1 MSLSLGL
8 VLATTVAVDL
18 SGLDAAAR
26 ARIDADRLHGQLLV
40 RLAEEGYGVRA
51 PSGPTSYRLD
61 LRSSPDRRV
70 LLMVTGAEER
80 SDELFAGPAPVHH
93 LEIIQRALLL
103 LDEVQPSPASP
114 AVLPTVF
121 VRYPALTDEEAA
133 NRAYGRMA
141 ILLVEDGFELV
152 GTPGRAERLVCISSA
167 GDPIW
172 LPSDRA
178 HGDCAAA
185 AKDAES
191 GQPPAKQWS
200 LPMMT
205 GASGTL
211 LGRADA
217 GASTRAAAAT
227 RLELAR
233 AWYGGPQERPGWTL
247 GASTGFLVRGPEVD
261 PTFGL
266 SLSFGSEEGFFASAI
281 GRMTGAS
288 PGRLEVFEAI
298 AAAGPGG
305 RVTAGRVTFQAS
317 VVAGVFFHHFWPS
330 RESTYRRWDWIV
342 LLPFDLSVR
351 LNESWRF
358 HGTASLG
365 LAEEGH
371 FKYIDNRFVWHRR
384 PDMIGLEI
392 GLSRDF

>member
-18 SGLDAAAR
+18 SGLDTVAR

-40 RLAEEGYGVRA
+40 RLAEDGYGVRA

-61 LRSSPDRRV
+61 LRMPSEER
-70 LLMVTGAEER
+70 LLLRVTGAEER
-80 SDELFAGPAPVHH
+80 TDELVAGPAPVDH
-93 LEIIQRALLL
+93 LAIIQRALQL
-103 LDEVQPSPASP
+103 LDEVQPSPASTS
-114 AVLPTVF
+114 VLPTVF
-121 VRYPALTDEEAA
+121 VGFPARTDEEAA
-133 NRAYGRMA
+133 NRSYGRMA
-141 ILLVEDGFELV
+141 ILVVEGGLELV
-152 GTPGRAERLVCISSA
+152 GTPGRAERLVCSSSA

-172 LPSDRA
+172 LPADRA
-178 HGDCAAA
+178 HGGCAAA
-185 AKDAES
+185 ATDAAS
-191 GQPPAKQWS
+191 GRPPARQWS

-205 GASGTL
+205 GASGTP
-211 LGRADA
+211 LGGADA
-217 GASTRAAAAT
+217 GASQRAVAAP

-233 AWYGGPQERPGWTL
+233 AWSGRAPDRPGWLL
-247 GASTGFLVRGPEVD
+247 GASTGFLVRGIEVD
-261 PTFGL
+261 PTLGL
-266 SLSFGSEEGFFASAI
+266 SLSFGSDEGFFGSAI

-305 RVTAGRVTFQAS
+305 RVTAGRLTFQAS
-317 VVAGVFFHHFWPS
+317 AVAGVFFHHFWPS
-330 RESTYRRWDWIV
+330 GENTYRRWDWIV

-371 FKYIDNRFVWHRR
+371 VKYLKDRFVWHRR
-384 PDMIGLEI
+384 PNMIGLEI